1 MYSQSL
7 KDISND
13 IQSFTPTFIV
23 PRAPTQSTSNI
34 KLPKETFDALA
45 SSRDFHNGQFQ
56 TSTPGIFN
64 SAAGTRHVQSEM
76 VANKNRTPDKRNSSP
91 NLNHQTKPKSLPKVN
106 VCQNSG
112 IFSNYFS
119 TIYKNVAVDEM
130 SSGDASKLPNK
141 ASLTN
146 GHFGARG
153 LLGGKDNDAVVDGFS
168 DISYDFI
175 PIHLPAGIYDSNKLP
190 NGGLFENGDVRNAES
205 FHNDSFPVKQ
215 LPQ

>member
-1 MYSQSL
+1 MYSKSL

-23 PRAPTQSTSNI
+23 PRAQTQSTSNI
-34 KLPKETFDALA
+34 KLPKQTFDTLA

-56 TSTPGIFN
+56 TSTPGIFT
-64 SAAGTRHVQSEM
+64 SAAGARNVQSEM
-76 VANKNRTPDKRNSSP
+76 TINKNRTPNQHNSSP

-141 ASLTN
+141 ASRTN
-146 GHFGARG
+146 GPSGGRDF
-153 LLGGKDNDAVVDGFS
+153 LSGKDNEAVVDGFS

-190 NGGLFENGDVRNAES
+190 NRGLFANGDVRNAES
-205 FHNDSFPVKQ
+205 FRNDSFPVKQ